1 MTTLY
6 GISSCDTIMKAR
18 KWLEQRGVQY
28 TFHDYKKSGVTKD
41 MLTNWALELGDWEP
55 LLNRRGT
62 TFRKL
67 PEIVRDNVNENSAL
81 QIMVENPSVIKRP
94 VLEYGGG
101 VMVGFKSTDYEAALL

>member
-1 MTTLY
+1 MTILY

-94 VLEYGGG
+94 VLEYDGG

>member
-6 GISSCDTIMKAR
+6 GISDCDTIKKAR

-28 TFHDYKKSGVTKD
+28 NFHDYKKSGVTKD

-81 QIMVENPSVIKRP
+81 QIMVENPSTIKRP
-94 VLEYGGG
+94 ILEYDGG
-101 VMVGFKSTDYEAALL
+101 VMVGYKSTDYEAVLL

>member
-1 MTTLY
+1 MPTLY
-6 GISSCDTIMKAR
+6 GIANCDTVQKAR
-18 KWLEQRGVQY
+18 KWMEQRGVSY
-28 TFHDYKKSGVTKD
+28 VFHDYKKSGVTKD
-41 MLTNWALELGDWEP
+41 MLENWALELNGWEP

-94 VLEYGGG
+94 ILEYDGG
-101 VMVGFKSTDYEAALL
+101 VMIGYKSTDYEKVLL

>member
-94 VLEYGGG
+94 VLEYDGG